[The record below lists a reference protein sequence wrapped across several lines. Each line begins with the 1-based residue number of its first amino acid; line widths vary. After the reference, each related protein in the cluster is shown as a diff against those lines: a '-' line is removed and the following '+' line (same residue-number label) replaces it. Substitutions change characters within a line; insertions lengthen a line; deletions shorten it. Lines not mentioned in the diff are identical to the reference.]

1 MLLADGDALFGGG
14 GFDDQRAAPF
24 RAVILFGNDY
34 DTHGRTAAAFR
45 RCDGK
50 PVEILRH
57 GFPGYIGVD
66 PKTLGHTLGIVDDAP
81 VGQSFDDD
89 RRAVGRGLLM
99 NRNGV
104 LLRSGSDGDRTR
116 TQFADIGIRSNLHLH
131 RNACCSAGRADF
143 SPFQAGLHEF
153 PRPVAFDREGDLR
166 HIRSCNGELLFDSR
180 NTQFVG
186 FGRNPVVSGTGP
198 EEYRCKNRK
207 QSGEKVKFEGVHN
220 ALNCR
225 FRLLFRAKIK
235 LKCGIGKPAQG
246 SRKAARDPL
255 RDYRKGHMRTPL
267 SGAQRRP
274 EPVFHSYRGHTPR
287 RRGRLRLNGKTKF

>member
-1 MLLADGDALFGGG
+1 
-14 GFDDQRAAPF
+14 
-24 RAVILFGNDY
+24 
-34 DTHGRTAAAFR
+34 
-45 RCDGK
+45 
-50 PVEILRH
+50 
-57 GFPGYIGVD
+57 
-66 PKTLGHTLGIVDDAP
+66 
-81 VGQSFDDD
+81 
-89 RRAVGRGLLM
+89 M

-235 LKCGIGKPAQG
+235 MRHRQACARVPESRPRSPPGLPKGPHAYAFIGG
-246 SRKAARDPL
+246 T
-255 RDYRKGHMRTPL
+255 TP
-267 SGAQRRP
+267 SGAGFSLIPRTYTP
-274 EPVFHSYRGHTPR
+274 TPR
-287 RRGRLRLNGKTKF
+287 PTAPERKDKILTRADKNKPRGIPFFVRSSKQPESRRSPVLRYTVRHRKITTSAYHLYPKKSLHLL